1 MGSLSLTPISDV
13 KILLPLFYLIALF
26 AAAEV
31 DAQIP
36 RPKADCIQ
44 VCVQQKDHNWIF
56 RPAHL
61 ARLQKIQDK
70 KKAATSPEQ
79 LAQIEK
85 EEEDER
91 ERYANKVQETCEDI
105 CKNNPS

>member
-1 MGSLSLTPISDV
+1 MKISLLFFGLTG
-13 KILLPLFYLIALF
+13 LLLV
-26 AAAEV
+26 AE
-31 DAQIP
+31 ANSQTP

-44 VCVQQKDHNWIF
+44 VCVQQKDHNWVF